1 MLYLQKKYSLLT
13 LLISL
18 LIRMLIKTK
27 SVLIVILWCAV
38 VSLLPAQEI
47 EHSQQIAIS
56 PYRGFVGVVITAKC
70 SSESLGPGIDLSLQW
85 LVKEGE
91 SNTTTALGGC
101 EADNPGFQRM
111 SCSASPAL
119 TGNALTGNAMANIS
133 VIEPYEQ
140 EPDYAVSTINYRTT
154 ATPTTM
160 VCVLGNGDSGKTLE
174 MTPDIA
180 IEASIENLHMLCENG
195 MSTLNWELKGSADH
209 SQVNFNDGAGWRNT
223 TLTSW
228 PYTVT
233 RADHR
238 RYIEVRGVSD
248 LYGLT
253 PPAGIRLNTRSN
265 VQVWQYSCSSYL
277 FTFPE
282 HGLKPLTYHLFM
294 GDIEVG
300 VVIPYDA
307 SQLVVDIPEQLKVP
321 SYITGS
327 DNFDPNIPIAPL
339 VDTEIVITWGC
350 YPLTGAEIRGTI
362 FRSTAGSFWVSGTA
376 ILGPEQL
383 NLGCLTNEEDNRASL
398 PLNWIHQ
405 LAQEAQKLSPGG
417 KPSIYHIVVAHEG
430 YSEAYNA
437 TIDFADYPS
446 NDNNRRLYSLPQSI
460 TLPLQKGNTYQVSIT
475 PDYQTGLLPESFCP
489 AQTLT
494 RNITIPANTP
504 VKQLN
509 ETSVELQSMGRS
521 SGFYVALFNQ
531 QNETAIAEYDDQN
544 GNENLLMTDLALDQ
558 NYTAEIVYNG
568 TDTIPCRS
576 ETIQF
581 FLTAVPSPSYS
592 ELIAETTDT
601 SMVFTSI
608 AIPLSTSPDSAA
620 TSSMMSTS
628 IPTPFPTSIPTA
640 FEESTDPIQPASKD
654 SPISLYIAGAIWS
667 GVIVF
672 AGILITINV
681 CTSAKKK

>member
-18 LIRMLIKTK
+18 FIRMLIKTK

-47 EHSQQIAIS
+47 ERSQQIAIS

-119 TGNALTGNAMANIS
+119 TGNALTDIS

-160 VCVLGNGDSGKTLE
+160 VCVLGNGDSEKTLE

-238 RYIEVRGVSD
+238 RSIDVRGVSD

-253 PPAGIRLNTRSN
+253 PAATIRLALTDSAI
-265 VQVWQYSCSSYL
+265 QVMPRSCSSMIFNL
-277 FTFPE
+277 VNE
-282 HGLKPLTYHLFM
+282 NDLKPATYRIFM
-294 GDIEVG
+294 DSLKVEELNL
-300 VVIPYDA
+300 YD
-307 SQLVVDIPEQLKVP
+307 SLQLIVNIPEELRVP
-321 SYITGS
+321 TYNTKNLNVDQGAPVVKSLHYEIIT
-327 DNFDPNIPIAPL
+327 
-339 VDTEIVITWGC
+339 TWGC
-350 YPLTGAEIRGTI
+350 YQPTRTDIENLFFWSEISDGFANRV
-362 FRSTAGSFWVSGTA
+362 A
-376 ILGPEQL
+376 LGPEQL
-383 NLGCLTNEEDNRASL
+383 TLGCLINEEGNRVSL
-398 PLNWIHQ
+398 PLNWVHR
-405 LAQEAQKLSPGG
+405 LPQEAQDLEWRGENST
-417 KPSIYHIVVAHEG
+417 YHIVVTYKGNSTTDVSA
-430 YSEAYNA
+430 
-437 TIDFADYPS
+437 IDFGDHPPDDS
-446 NDNNRRLYSLPQSI
+446 NRLNTLPQSVTI
-460 TLPLQKGNTYQVSIT
+460 PLQKGNTYQVSIT
-475 PDYQTGLLPESFCP
+475 PDYPVSNLLESFCP

-608 AIPLSTSPDSAA
+608 AIPLSTSLDSAA
-620 TSSMMSTS
+620 TSSMMSTPT
-628 IPTPFPTSIPTA
+628 PTPFPTSIPTA